1 MWHPRGPHQTEAW
14 RWYLVDADAPAEVK
28 DFLRHYYIRYSGPS
42 GLTEQ
47 DDMENWNYAHAASR
61 GTIAR
66 RRPYHYKAG
75 LGAGGSHHA
84 IPGVVTEQPI
94 TSEQNP
100 RAFYKR
106 WADYMEMDGWGE
118 LMAARTAR
126 P

>member
-1 MWHPRGPHQTEAW
+1 M
-14 RWYLVDADAPAEVK
+14 
-28 DFLRHYYIRYSGPS
+28 
-42 GLTEQ
+42 TEQ
-47 DDMENWNYAHAASR
+47 DDMENWSYAHAASG

-75 LGAGGSHHA
+75 LGAGGPHQV
-84 IPGVVTEQPI
+84 IPGVVTEEPV

-106 WADYMEMDGWGE
+106 WADYMDIDTWGE
-118 LMAARTAR
+118 LLDAQAAK